1 MRRKIIM
8 TNNDKKK
15 KKNRAAAADRRN
27 NSLTAENAREE
38 VAHMLL
44 VKALKQEFEA
54 VDRLQGGSFIHGSM
68 GRLSADMWKEVIK

>member
-1 MRRKIIM
+1 MT
-8 TNNDKKK
+8 TNNDNDNKKK
-15 KKNRAAAADRRN
+15 KKKAAATAAASR
-27 NSLTAENAREE
+27 NSLTAENARDE
-38 VAHMLL
+38 VAHTLL

>member
-15 KKNRAAAADRRN
+15 KKKKRAAAADRRN

-68 GRLSADMWKEVIK
+68 GRLSAICGKR

>member
-15 KKNRAAAADRRN
+15 KKKRAAAADRRN

-54 VDRLQGGSFIHGSM
+54 VDRLQGGSFILGSM
-68 GRLSADMWKEVIK
+68 GRLSSSMWKEVIR

>member
-1 MRRKIIM
+1 M

-15 KKNRAAAADRRN
+15 KKKRAAAADRRN
-27 NSLTAENAREE
+27 KSLTAENAREE